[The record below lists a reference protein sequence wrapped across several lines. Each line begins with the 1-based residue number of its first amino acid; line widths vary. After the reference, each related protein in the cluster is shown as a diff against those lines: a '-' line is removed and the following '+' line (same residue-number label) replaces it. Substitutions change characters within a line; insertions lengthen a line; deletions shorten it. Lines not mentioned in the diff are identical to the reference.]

1 MNLWRQLRWR
11 IVAANMVVVIVGV
24 VLVLVMSH
32 LITQYVTPAEVQE
45 RLTQL
50 AAARSPEA
58 AAAAQNELLA
68 VFRQSILTAVSVA
81 AGGAVIAGILSSL
94 LLSRQILRPLRQ
106 LAHSSQ
112 RIAHGHY
119 AERLTVPPSDELA
132 LVAINFNQMAEAL
145 EQVEQQRITLIGDIS
160 HELRTPLTG
169 LKGYLEGLMD
179 GVFPSDE
186 ETFAHMYQEVRR
198 LGRLVDDLQ
207 ALSQVEAGQILLHP
221 QTFDLLPLI
230 ERVVAQIQPQAEAQ
244 SLTIT
249 LDALPPPILVLA
261 DPDRTAQVLLNLLSN
276 AIRYTPDGG
285 RITVRASRRQP
296 HAQIAVADT
305 GMGIPAAALPY
316 LFERFYRVDPSRDRR
331 SGGSGIGLTIARH
344 LVWGMGG
351 DLTAASP
358 GPDQGSL
365 FTFTLLLAPKA
376 GE

>member
-24 VLVLVMSH
+24 VLVLVMAH
-32 LITQYVTPAEVQE
+32 LITRAVTPVGVQQG
-45 RLTQL
+45 LAQL
-50 AAARSPEA
+50 AAAGSAAEA
-58 AAAAQNELLA
+58 AAAQDDLLFA
-68 VFRQSILTAVSVA
+68 FRQSILTSVSVA

-106 LAHSSQ
+106 LADSSQ

-132 LVAINFNQMAEAL
+132 LVANNFNQMAEAL
-145 EQVEQQRITLIGDIS
+145 EQVEQQRIALIGNVS

-221 QTFDLLPLI
+221 QPFNLIPLL
-230 ERVVAQIQPQAEAQ
+230 ERVMAQIRPQAEAQ
-244 SLTIT
+244 SLSMS
-249 LDALPPPILVLA
+249 LDAPATPVTVLA
-261 DPDRTAQVLLNLLSN
+261 DPDRTAQIALNLLSN

-285 RITVRASRRQP
+285 SITVRASRQP
-296 HAQIAVADT
+296 DCARITVEDT
-305 GMGIPAAALPY
+305 GIGIPAAALPY
-316 LFERFYRVDPSRDRR
+316 LFERFYRVDPSRARS

-344 LVWGMGG
+344 LAWAMGG
-351 DLTAASP
+351 ELTAASP
-358 GPDQGSL
+358 GPNQGSV
-365 FTFTLLLAPKA
+365 FTFTLPNAVEQSL
-376 GE
+376 